1 MSKAKSWASKYFK
14 MVEIVPRVG
23 GDLSMFHPD
32 YPEFLDAIRGILGPM
47 VINDYH
53 KGGQMQWR
61 GLRLPSCPQ
70 WSPGSQHSYDK
81 ASGKLCAAF
90 DATCLDHSAASARK
104 ILLEKNP
111 ALLGR
116 LEDGVS
122 WLHAD
127 MGPRR
132 GGRVHVFRP

>member
-1 MSKAKSWASKYFK
+1 M
-14 MVEIVPRVG
+14 
-23 GDLSMFHPD
+23 LHPNYAD
-32 YPEFLDAIRGILGPM
+32 FLDSVRELLGPM

-53 KGGQMQWR
+53 TGGVRQWR
-61 GLRLPSCPQ
+61 GLRLPACPQ
-70 WSPGSQHSYDK
+70 WSPGSQHSYVQ
-81 ASGKLCAAF
+81 ATGKLCTAF

-104 ILLEKNP
+104 LLLAQAP

>member
-1 MSKAKSWASKYFK
+1 M
-14 MVEIVPRVG
+14 
-23 GDLSMFHPD
+23 LHPSYVD
-32 YPEFLDAIRGILGPM
+32 FLDSVRELLGPM

-53 KGGQMQWR
+53 TGGARQWR
-61 GLRLPSCPQ
+61 GLRLPHCPQ
-70 WSPGSQHSYDK
+70 WSPGSQHSYVA
-81 ASGKLCAAF
+81 ASGKLCTAF
-90 DATCLDHSAASARK
+90 DATCLEYTAAEARE

-116 LEDGVS
+116 LEDDVS

-132 GGRVHVFRP
+132 GGLVHLFNP

>member
-1 MSKAKSWASKYFK
+1 MSKIWASKYFK

-53 KGGQMQWR
+53 KGGQRQWR

-70 WSPGSQHSYDK
+70 WRPGSQHSYVK

-90 DATCLDHSAASARK
+90 DATCLDHSAASARE
-104 ILLEKNP
+104 LLLAQAP

-132 GGRVHVFRP
+132 GGCVHVFRP

>member
-1 MSKAKSWASKYFK
+1 MIWASKYFK
-14 MVEIVPRVG
+14 LVEIVPRAG

-32 YPEFLDAIRGILGPM
+32 YPEFLDTVRELLGPM
-47 VINDYH
+47 VINNYH
-53 KGGQMQWR
+53 TGGQRQWR
-61 GLRLPSCPQ
+61 GVRLPTCPQ

-90 DATCLDHSAASARK
+90 DATCLDHSAESARK
-104 ILLEKNP
+104 LLLAQAP

-116 LEDGVS
+116 LEGKVS

-132 GGRVHVFRP
+132 GGLVHVFNP